1 MFIDISILFKVFF
14 NICRLRI
21 GPQDLPKSNEL
32 LIVCLIVYTL
42 LDIIFVLLSE
52 PLIDAVLAG
61 FIETFLL
68 MLMTF
73 AILRIH
79 NTSERWTQTVTA
91 LSGTGFLLGLIALPV
106 FYGITVD
113 NADQAFKSILLIFY
127 TLLILWNIAIIAHIL
142 RYAIDTTFGFG
153 ILLAIGYI
161 MITAI
166 VIVIML
172 PDQGIS

>member
-1 MFIDISILFKVFF
+1 
-14 NICRLRI
+14 
-21 GPQDLPKSNEL
+21 
-32 LIVCLIVYTL
+32 
-42 LDIIFVLLSE
+42 
-52 PLIDAVLAG
+52 
-61 FIETFLL
+61 
-68 MLMTF
+68 
-73 AILRIH
+73 
-79 NTSERWTQTVTA
+79 
-91 LSGTGFLLGLIALPV
+91 V

-113 NADQAFKSILLIFY
+113 NADQTFKSILLIFY

-142 RYAIDTTFGFG
+142 RHAIDKTFGFG